1 MTWIAPEVDRPQPPY
16 VGDERTVLDGWLN
29 YHRETLL
36 HKCAGLTEAQLRIA
50 SAEPSN
56 LSLVGIVRHMTENER
71 WFGSLFTGD
80 EADELYVTEEN
91 PDGDLSDVDTADAQ
105 ANLDVFRAE
114 VERTRAAA
122 PGRPLDDAI
131 DVEGEELSVR
141 GVYVHMIEEYARHN
155 GHADLIRERIDG
167 ATGD

>member
-1 MTWIAPEVDRPQPPY
+1 MTWIAPEVDRMPPPY

-29 YHRETLL
+29 YHRDTLL
-36 HKCAGLTEAQLRIA
+36 HKCAGLTESQLRMA
-50 SAEPSN
+50 SAEPSD

-80 EADELYVTEEN
+80 EADELYVTDEN
-91 PDGDLSDVDTADAQ
+91 PDGDLSGVDTADAQ
-105 ANLDVFRAE
+105 ANLDAFRAE
-114 VERTRAAA
+114 VDRTRAAA
-122 PGRPLDDAI
+122 PARPLDDTI
-131 DVEGEELSVR
+131 DVEGEDLSVR